1 MTRSVYKT
9 ELYRNPK
16 IQIKRSPVQGW
27 GMFANEPLKKYELL
41 EESPIIIVKHEEL
54 GNPHNLARYFANLK
68 DGDVFIGLGS
78 GVLYNHS
85 HTPNVTW
92 YVDGVNLTQNY
103 YTLRDIQVG
112 EELFSCYNPNITF
125 EEENDNENIH

>member
-1 MTRSVYKT
+1 MTVSVYKT

-27 GMFANEPLKKYELL
+27 GVFANESLKKYELL
-41 EESPIIIVKHEEL
+41 EESPIIIVGPEEL
-54 GNPHNLARYFANLK
+54 GEPHNLGRYFASIK
-68 DGDVFIGLGS
+68 DGRVFIGLGS

-85 HTPNVTW
+85 LTPNVEW
-92 YVDGVNLTQNY
+92 YIDGVNLTQNY
-103 YTLRDIQVG
+103 YTLRDIEVG

-125 EEENDNENIH
+125 AKENDDENVH

>member
-1 MTRSVYKT
+1 MTQSVYKT

-41 EESPIIIVKHEEL
+41 EESPIIIVGREEL
-54 GNPHNLARYFANLK
+54 GNPHNLGRYFADLK
-68 DGDVFIGLGS
+68 DGGFFIGLGS

-85 HTPNVTW
+85 LNANVAW

-103 YTLRDIQVG
+103 YTLRDIEVG

-125 EEENDNENIH
+125 EEQNGNQIVH

>member
-1 MTRSVYKT
+1 MNRNVYKT

-27 GMFANEPLKKYELL
+27 GMFAIEPLEKYELL
-41 EESPIIIVKHEEL
+41 EESPIIIVEKEEL
-54 GNPHNLARYFANLK
+54 GNPYNLGRYFADLRGK
-68 DGDVFIGLGS
+68 YFIGLGS

-85 HTPNVTW
+85 LTPNVEW
-92 YVDGVNLTQNY
+92 YVDGINLTQNY
-103 YTLRDIQVG
+103 YTLRDIEVG

-125 EEENDNENIH
+125 EESK

>member
-1 MTRSVYKT
+1 MTQSVYKT

-41 EESPIIIVKHEEL
+41 EESPIIIIGQEEL
-54 GNPHNLARYFANLK
+54 ANPHNLGRYFATIK
-68 DGDVFIGLGS
+68 DGRVFISLGS

-85 HTPNVTW
+85 LTPNVEW
-92 YVDGVNLTQNY
+92 YIDGVNLTQNY
-103 YTLRDIQVG
+103 YTLRDIEVG

-125 EEENDNENIH
+125 EEQNGNQIVH